1 MDQHLG
7 ASITLSFALVVFFAI
22 VFYQPDQPP
31 SPAPVAG
38 AVEVA
43 RAGPVD
49 DSIPPLT
56 PAEPPSENLHAPR
69 PGPASGDH
77 RASRPDNGDA
87 SSGGS
92 TSEQIATSDG
102 GDPRPRPEPS
112 APGLKDG
119 PGPET
124 IKAPKHDGFTMAI
137 EGETLKDVALRVYG
151 PSGDDEM
158 LWRLNRDL
166 IDTREAVLAAGT
178 PLRTP

>member
-1 MDQHLG
+1 MDQHLEV
-7 ASITLSFALVVFFAI
+7 SITLSFALVVFFAI
-22 VFYQPDQPP
+22 VFYQPDQLP
-31 SPAPVAG
+31 SPSSVAG
-38 AVEVA
+38 SVEVV

-56 PAEPPSENLHAPR
+56 PVEPPPENQGDRR
-69 PGPASGDH
+69 P
-77 RASRPDNGDA
+77 SRPEHQDA
-87 SSGGS
+87 SSERS
-92 TSEQIATSDG
+92 TSERFATTDRG
-102 GDPRPRPEPS
+102 GPEPS
-112 APGLKDG
+112 APGLIDG

-124 IKAPKHDGFTMAI
+124 VKAPKHDGFTIAI

-166 IDTREAVLAAGT
+166 IDAREAVLTAGT